1 MLSVSWKYLKWK
13 KTPKP
18 YRSTFCS
25 SLHPLTLTMLLFH
38 RYYYVIKLRSKDFM
52 PKLKYNESRREVFF
66 ASGVVG
72 LQRMSY
78 LEKRIHFWVRR
89 PALWKTALWLCLQEM
104 LDVFKTQAL
113 ILKKRNLKS
122 YVQIWSFEGHL
133 LSWHLYKVR
142 ITALILALHTLRM
155 PF

>member
-1 MLSVSWKYLKWK
+1 MLFIAFLRLFQSSVIRLLLHLIRSRRAFSTCFPNTAQLIGYSFMDNYCAVCFLKVFK
-13 KTPKP
+13 MEKTPKP

-78 LEKRIHFWVRR
+78 LEKRIHF
-89 PALWKTALWLCLQEM
+89 
-104 LDVFKTQAL
+104 
-113 ILKKRNLKS
+113 
-122 YVQIWSFEGHL
+122 
-133 LSWHLYKVR
+133 
-142 ITALILALHTLRM
+142 
-155 PF
+155 

>member
-1 MLSVSWKYLKWK
+1 MLFIAFLRLFQSSVIRLLLHLIRSRRAFSTCFPNTAQLIGYSFMDNYCAVCFLKVFK
-13 KTPKP
+13 MEKTPKP

-52 PKLKYNESRREVFF
+52 PKLKYNESRREGFF

-78 LEKRIHFWVRR
+78 LEKRIHF
-89 PALWKTALWLCLQEM
+89 
-104 LDVFKTQAL
+104 
-113 ILKKRNLKS
+113 
-122 YVQIWSFEGHL
+122 
-133 LSWHLYKVR
+133 
-142 ITALILALHTLRM
+142 
-155 PF
+155 